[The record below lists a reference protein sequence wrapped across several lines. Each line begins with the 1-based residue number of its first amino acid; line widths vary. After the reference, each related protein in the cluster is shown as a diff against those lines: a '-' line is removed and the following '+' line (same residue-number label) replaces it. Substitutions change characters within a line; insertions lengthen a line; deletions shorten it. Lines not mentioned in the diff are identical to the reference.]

1 MRIAHL
7 LGLAVAVVLQ
17 LVLLSSCTTPL
28 PATVTRAPVSP
39 LKSNPKIFVRAA
51 AQRERIVESLRNA
64 GLAAMNSSSAPDTT
78 LEVRVGRSTRS
89 PRFRGTSPVATDAWA
104 GRGCCRN
111 RWWRRRLI
119 PRPSLHRH
127 YRLFVAYVPVQAAAL
142 TPKQGAFPACD
153 LHHA

>member
-64 GLAAMNSSSAPDTT
+64 GLEAMNSSSGPDYT
-78 LEVRVGRSTRS
+78 LEVRVGRSRRS
-89 PRFRGTSPVATDAWA
+89 TPCGGISTVAFVLSHEGRYVLVIK
-104 GRGCCRN
+104 GRGLTGSCRPN
-111 RWWRRRLI
+111 IFDDMSHKL
-119 PRPSLHRH
+119 SS
-127 YRLFVAYVPVQAAAL
+127 YV
-142 TPKQGAFPACD
+142 GS
-153 LHHA
+153 